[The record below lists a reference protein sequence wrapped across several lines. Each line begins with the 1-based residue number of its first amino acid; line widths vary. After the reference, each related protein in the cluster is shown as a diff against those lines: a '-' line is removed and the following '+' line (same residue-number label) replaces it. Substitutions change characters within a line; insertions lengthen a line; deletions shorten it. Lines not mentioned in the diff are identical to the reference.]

1 MAQINPRSIP
11 AAALQHL
18 LDNGYSPALARIFA
32 ARGITD
38 SKQLDTTF
46 AGLLPFDSLKNAGE
60 MARLLADAI
69 SAQKKL
75 MVIADYDADGA
86 TACAVAVRGLRAFGA
101 HIDFIVPNRF
111 EYGYGLTPEIVQLA
125 AQLPLRYGSEKP
137 ITGREAAKQLLP
149 QSAGFA
155 ITSDLSRVVSSAS
168 RMASSFI
175 SNVSQLHPDILITVD
190 NGIAS
195 VEGVAEANRLGMK
208 VFITDHHLPGDA
220 LPDAACIVN
229 PNQPG
234 CGFPSK
240 NLAGVG
246 VMFYVLLALRAE
258 LRSRG
263 AFDETSP
270 LSPDETTSHST
281 RPSNNASQVAGYS
294 PSPASGRGEF
304 APYPL
309 PPAGEGGAQRRES
322 VRRKEPNLA
331 SLLDLVALGTV
342 ADVVKLDQNNRILV
356 QQGLQRIR
364 AGRACAGI
372 NALLQVAKRNPVR
385 ASSQDL
391 GFTVGPR
398 LNAAGRLDDMSLGI
412 NCLLTDNAGSALQ
425 IAAKLDALN
434 RERRSIETDMQ
445 DSALA
450 SLEHIDPKDN
460 FSLTLFDKTW
470 HQGVIGI
477 LASRLKDKF
486 HRPTIAFARSNDVE
500 IKGSGRS
507 IAGLHL
513 RDALDLVSKRHP
525 SLIRKFG
532 GHAAAAGLSIA
543 EADFENFVVA
553 FEQVASELL
562 SETDL
567 AQRIETD
574 GALETAEMNL
584 EVARLLD
591 EHVWGQ
597 GFPAPQFSDKF
608 VVQNQRVVGEKHLKL
623 QLRHVTDE
631 ATSHSTSRGND
642 PRQVAGYGEASRLRE
657 QMLGGPSRASKPN
670 STVSGPI
677 LNNQGKLIE
686 AILFGHNEPLP
697 EQIHAVYSLSVNE
710 YNGTQSVQLIVRH
723 WRDVKK

>member
-1 MAQINPRSIP
+1 MTEITPRSFP
-11 AAALQHL
+11 AAAVQHL
-18 LDNGYSPALARIFA
+18 RDSGYSSALAKIFA

-46 AGLLPFDSLKNAGE
+46 AELLPFDTLKNARE
-60 MARLLADAI
+60 MAHFLADAI
-69 SAQKKL
+69 AAKKKL

-101 HIDFIVPNRF
+101 QIDFIVPNRF

-125 AQLPLRYGSEKP
+125 AKE
-137 ITGREAAKQLLP
+137 
-149 QSAGFA
+149 
-155 ITSDLSRVVSSAS
+155 
-168 RMASSFI
+168 
-175 SNVSQLHPDILITVD
+175 HPDILITVD

-195 VEGVAEANRLGMK
+195 VEGVAEANRLGMQ
-208 VFITDHHLPGDA
+208 VLITDHHLPGDT

-234 CGFPSK
+234 CTFPSK

-258 LRSRG
+258 LRTRG
-263 AFDETSP
+263 AFS
-270 LSPDETTSHST
+270 LSP
-281 RPSNNASQVAGYS
+281 N

-304 APYPL
+304 APSPL
-309 PPAGEGGAQRRES
+309 PQAGEGGAQRRERGG
-322 VRRKEPNLA
+322 RREPNLGN
-331 SLLDLVALGTV
+331 LLDLVALGTI

-372 NALLQVAKRNPVR
+372 NALMQVAKKIPAR

-412 NCLLTDNAGSALQ
+412 NCLLTDDIATAMQ

-434 RERRSIETDMQ
+434 RERRSIETDMR
-445 DSALA
+445 DSAQA
-450 SLEHIDPKDN
+450 ALETIDPSDN
-460 FSLTLFDKTW
+460 FSLVLFDESW

-486 HRPTIAFARSNDVE
+486 HRPTIAFARSSSGE

-513 RDALDLVSKRHP
+513 RDALDLVSKRYP
-525 SLIRKFG
+525 ALINKFG

-543 EADFENFVVA
+543 ENDFKNFVTA
-553 FEQVASELL
+553 FEQVCSELL
-562 SETDL
+562 SSNDL

-574 GALETAEMNL
+574 GALDIAEMNL
-584 EVARLLD
+584 EVARILD
-591 EHVWGQ
+591 EQVWGQ
-597 GFPAPQFSDKF
+597 GFPAPQFSDDF
-608 VVQNQRVVGEKHLKL
+608 IVQNQRVVGEKHLKL
-623 QLRHVTDE
+623 RLGTKGKIDE
-631 ATSHSTSRGND
+631 K
-642 PRQVAGYGEASRLRE
+642 L
-657 QMLGGPSRASKPN
+657 L
-670 STVSGPI
+670 SGHP
-677 LNNQGKLIE
+677 IE
-686 AILFGHNEPLP
+686 AILFGHNEMLP

-710 YNGTQSVQLIVRH
+710 YNGTQSLQLIIRH
-723 WRDVKK
+723 WRDIVK